1 MSSQETPRKRDSGQQ
16 RGAPVGVQ
24 QSRSPWPG
32 TLAAGAALVLGA
44 WLLHGGGSPVLP
56 PSPGAGQ
63 ALSGF
68 APVSVVP
75 PLGRSVP
82 TRIRI
87 PAVRLDAPVTE
98 LGLDADGH
106 LQAPPEGDR
115 NLAGWYRGGASPGQ
129 RGTAILAGHVD
140 NRAGPAVF
148 YDLGSLRRGDR
159 IEISRADGATAVYQ
173 LYAIE
178 VHDRKDFPD
187 DRVYRQAADAQLRV
201 ITCGGTYSEEKG
213 YEGNVVAYGF
223 LAGTTAPG
231 KAA

>member
-1 MSSQETPRKRDSGQQ
+1 MDVR
-16 RGAPVGVQ
+16 
-24 QSRSPWPG
+24 SRSPWPG
-32 TLAAGAALVLGA
+32 TLAAGAALVFGA
-44 WLLHGGGSPVLP
+44 WMLHGGASLTLP
-56 PSPGAGQ
+56 PAPGAGQ
-63 ALSGF
+63 AQAGI
-68 APVSVVP
+68 APVSIVP
-75 PLGRSVP
+75 PLGPSTP

-87 PAVRLDAPVTE
+87 PSVRLDAPVTP

-106 LQAPPEGDR
+106 LQAPPAEER

-140 NRAGPAVF
+140 NKSGPAVF
-148 YDLGSLRRGDR
+148 YHLGALHRGDR
-159 IEISRADGATAVYQ
+159 IEIARADGATAVYQ

-187 DRVYRQAADAQLRV
+187 ERVYRQAADAQLRV
-201 ITCGGTYSEEKG
+201 ITCGGAYSAEHG

-223 LAGTTAPG
+223 LAATTPPG

>member
-1 MSSQETPRKRDSGQQ
+1 M
-16 RGAPVGVQ
+16 GVQ
-24 QSRSPWPG
+24 QSRGPWPG

-44 WLLHGGGSPVLP
+44 WLLHDGG
-56 PSPGAGQ
+56 PGAPPPVPGVAQ

-75 PLGRSVP
+75 PLGPSDP
-82 TRIRI
+82 IRIRI
-87 PAVRLDAPVTE
+87 PVVRLDAPVTT
-98 LGLDADGH
+98 LGLDSRGH
-106 LQAPPEGDR
+106 LQAPPEADR

-140 NRAGPAVF
+140 NKAGPAVF
-148 YDLGSLRRGDR
+148 YHLGALRRGDR
-159 IEISRADGATAVYQ
+159 IEIVRADGAVAVYQ

-201 ITCGGTYSEEKG
+201 ITCGGAYSDEHG

-223 LAGTTAPG
+223 LADTTRPG
-231 KAA
+231 KPA

>member
-1 MSSQETPRKRDSGQQ
+1 M
-16 RGAPVGVQ
+16 GVQ

-56 PSPGAGQ
+56 PAPDGGQ
-63 ALSGF
+63 AQAGI

-75 PLGRSVP
+75 PLGPSAP

-87 PAVRLDAPVTE
+87 PAVRLDAPVTT
-98 LGLDADGH
+98 LGLDSEGH
-106 LQAPPEGDR
+106 LQAPPEADR

-140 NRAGPAVF
+140 NKAGPAVF
-148 YDLGSLRRGDR
+148 YHLGALRRGDR
-159 IEISRADGATAVYQ
+159 IEIARADGATAVYQ

-187 DRVYRQAADAQLRV
+187 ERVYRQASDAQLRV
-201 ITCGGTYSEEKG
+201 ITCGGAYSEEHG
-213 YEGNVVAYGF
+213 YDGNVVAYGF
-223 LAGTTAPG
+223 LADTTHPG
-231 KAA
+231 IAA

>member
-1 MSSQETPRKRDSGQQ
+1 M
-16 RGAPVGVQ
+16 GAQ

-44 WLLHGGGSPVLP
+44 WLLHDGQNGALP
-56 PSPGAGQ
+56 PEPGAGQ

-75 PLGRSVP
+75 PLGPSRP

-87 PAVRLDAPVTE
+87 PAVRLDAPVTG
-98 LGLDADGH
+98 LGLDRDGR
-106 LQAPPEGDR
+106 LQTPPEEDR
-115 NLAGWYRGGASPGQ
+115 NLAGWYRDGAAPGQ
-129 RGTAILAGHVD
+129 RGTAIIAGHVD
-140 NRAGPAVF
+140 NSSGPAVF
-148 YDLGSLRRGDR
+148 YHLGALHRGDR
-159 IEISRADGATAVYQ
+159 IEILREDGRTAVYQ

-201 ITCGGTYSEEKG
+201 ITCGGGYSEEHG
-213 YEGNVVAYGF
+213 YDGNVVAYGF
-223 LAGTTAPG
+223 LADTTRPG
-231 KAA
+231 KNV

>member
-1 MSSQETPRKRDSGQQ
+1 M
-16 RGAPVGVQ
+16 GV

-44 WLLHGGGSPVLP
+44 WLLSGGGGTLP
-56 PSPGAGQ
+56 PTPGAAQ
-63 ALSGF
+63 TLSGF

-75 PLGRSVP
+75 PLGPSAP

-87 PAVRLDAPVTE
+87 PAVRLDAPVTA
-98 LGLDADGH
+98 LGLDTEGH

-115 NLAGWYRGGASPGQ
+115 NLAGWYRGGATPGQ

-140 NRAGPAVF
+140 NRSGPAVF
-148 YDLGSLRRGDR
+148 YHLGALHRGDR
-159 IEISRADGATAVYQ
+159 IEIARADGATAVYQ

-187 DRVYRQAADAQLRV
+187 DRVYRQADDAQLRV
-201 ITCGGTYSEEKG
+201 ITCGGAYSAEHG

-223 LAGTTAPG
+223 LADTTRPG

>member
-1 MSSQETPRKRDSGQQ
+1 M
-16 RGAPVGVQ
+16 GVR

-44 WLLHGGGSPVLP
+44 WLLRDGGSPELP
-56 PSPGAGQ
+56 PAPGSGQ
-63 ALSGF
+63 AQAGI

-75 PLGRSVP
+75 PLGPSTP

-87 PAVRLDAPVTE
+87 PAVRLDAPVTA
-98 LGLDADGH
+98 LGLDATGH
-106 LQAPPEGDR
+106 LQVPPATDR

-140 NRAGPAVF
+140 ITSGPAVF
-148 YDLGSLRRGDR
+148 YHLGALRRGDR
-159 IEISRADGATAVYQ
+159 IEIARADGAIAVYQ

-187 DRVYRQAADAQLRV
+187 DRVYRQATDAQLRV
-201 ITCGGTYSEEKG
+201 ITCGGSYSAEHG

-223 LAGTTAPG
+223 LADTTPPG

>member
-1 MSSQETPRKRDSGQQ
+1 M
-16 RGAPVGVQ
+16 GAQ

-32 TLAAGAALVLGA
+32 TLAAGAAIVLGA
-44 WLLHGGGSPVLP
+44 WLLHGGGTGAP
-56 PSPGAGQ
+56 PPAPAAGQ

-68 APVSVVP
+68 APVSVIP
-75 PLGRSVP
+75 PLGPSAP

-87 PAVRLDAPVTE
+87 PAVRLDAPVTG

-106 LQAPPEGDR
+106 LQAPPVTDR
-115 NLAGWYRGGASPGQ
+115 NLAGWYRDGATPGQ
-129 RGTAILAGHVD
+129 RGTAIIAGHVD
-140 NRAGPAVF
+140 TKTGPAVF
-148 YDLGSLRRGDR
+148 YHLGALHRGDR
-159 IEISRADGATAVYQ
+159 IEFVRADGATAVYQ

-187 DRVYRQAADAQLRV
+187 DRVYRQADDAQLRV
-201 ITCGGTYSEEKG
+201 ITCGGAYSEEHG

-223 LAGTTAPG
+223 LADTTRPG